1 MRAKPGYI
9 SKSPAFTHLYL
20 VLGPPPVP
28 LPGRYGTRGPVL
40 HPATSLTDLAW
51 VADDGEIPVEV
62 LIDGHHHEVLLE
74 DVDLPGPALHL
85 IVSPGQRLFQGL
97 HRAGNLS
104 EATEPVSGEDVNP
117 EQIIIDIVFSC
128 LGGWAG
134 VGGQ

>member
-1 MRAKPGYI
+1 M
-9 SKSPAFTHLYL
+9 
-20 VLGPPPVP
+20 
-28 LPGRYGTRGPVL
+28 
-40 HPATSLTDLAW
+40 
-51 VADDGEIPVEV
+51 EV

-85 IVSPGQRLFQGL
+85 VVSPGQRLFLGL

-117 EQIIIDIVFSC
+117 EQIIIDIVFIC